1 MRYHPEER
9 IVLEYTVITRDRM
22 LPPRAYGSVRVSPGA
37 NVESN
42 HVIAAGELAQDF
54 RIVDVAGPL
63 RIDPNDVETLSSIL
77 TVGPGDAIQ
86 AGQPLA
92 NPRRRKDRKRVPD
105 APTDG
110 IVSVIEHGRVI
121 LQTNPQPVVVY
132 ARMQGRITELI
143 GGNKGARIETVGAL
157 VQGAWGN
164 GRFLFSSFSFE
175 PRDGLQSLI
184 KQTSLLEN
192 VRGRVYVLERPITVE
207 DLRVVVKKEL
217 GGLVAPSMNYHLRET
232 AMALKV
238 PIILTEGFG
247 ELQPTRRVFDILR
260 EFENKRQAAF
270 DAAAFNRWTNEHPE
284 IVIPYQLP
292 GQNARQPAMD
302 EPLVVGAVVRLS
314 RAPYEGQIATV
325 TNLPDKPQIM
335 ENGLRV
341 AAAQVKLR
349 NGREVSVP
357 LANVE
362 LLGESR

>member
-9 IVLEYTVITRDRM
+9 IVLEYTVIKRDRA

-37 NVESN
+37 NVEST
-42 HVIAAGELAQDF
+42 HIIAEGELPQDF

-63 RIDPNDVETLSSIL
+63 NIDPDDAELLSNVL
-77 TVGPGDAIQ
+77 TVAQGDVVP
-86 AGQPLA
+86 AGHPLA
-92 NPRRRKDRKRVPD
+92 TPPRRKDRKKVPHV
-105 APTDG
+105 PVDG
-110 IVSVIEHGRVI
+110 VVSLVEHGRVI

-132 ARMQGRITELI
+132 ARLQGRVTELI
-143 GGNKGARIETVGAL
+143 GNKGARIETVGSL
-157 VQGAWGN
+157 IQGAWGN

-175 PRDGLQSLI
+175 PKDGLQSLI

-192 VRGRVYVLERPITVE
+192 VRGRVYILERPINVE

-217 GGLVAPSMNYHLRET
+217 GGLVAPSMSYHLRET

-247 ELQPTRRVFDILR
+247 EAQMTRRTNEILR

-270 DAAAFNRWTNEHPE
+270 DAMLPNRWTSDRPE
-284 IVIPYQLP
+284 IVIPYQAP
-292 GQNARQPAMD
+292 GTNALYPAFD
-302 EPLVVGAVVRLS
+302 EVLIVGATVRLS

-325 TNLPDKPQIM
+325 TALPDKPQIM
-335 ENGLRV
+335 ENGLRT

-349 NGREVSVP
+349 NGHEVMVP
-357 LANVE
+357 LANIE
-362 LLGESR
+362 LLGESK